1 MRRFSLQWGL
11 ILTAA
16 VLLLAL
22 GIGLGGTRAAPA
34 GQASSGQAAAP
45 NAPNALLYDQ
55 LDSPGTSSDHVN
67 SQDYEAGL
75 NGADDQ
81 AADDFPVPA
90 GVTWGITQVVFLG
103 EASSAANQPT

>member
-11 ILTAA
+11 IFACA

-34 GQASSGQAAAP
+34 GQASTGQAGAP
-45 NAPNALLYDQ
+45 NAPDALLYDQ
-55 LDSPGTSSDHVN
+55 LDSPGATNDHVN
-67 SQDYEAGL
+67 SQDYEVTL

-90 GVTWGITQVVFLG
+90 GVSWGITQVVFLG
-103 EASSAANQPT
+103 EASSSAN